1 MTISKSLASSGIFSV
16 YPDREAIRMLEFYL
30 YYAAPLRIS
39 PMSLDLE
46 NAFSDTQKNQLMLNF
61 CSVMNCAKNDLIFQ
75 TLADTKANEID
86 KAQLS
91 DETIVYDRPKG
102 FFWLYTQNK
111 QQGGQSES
119 EFDCLIKHIRNSIA
133 HGRMGQQGEFAL
145 LEDKGKKNITMRLIV
160 PQSALL
166 QWTLAVQQIYDC

>member
-1 MTISKSLASSGIFSV
+1 MLHLFEFLRCLLIWKTLF
-16 YPDREAIRMLEFYL
+16 RIRK
-30 YYAAPLRIS
+30 RTNWCSI
-39 PMSLDLE
+39 
-46 NAFSDTQKNQLMLNF
+46 F
-61 CSVMNCAKNDLIFQ
+61 CSIVSCARSDLIFP
-75 TLADTKANEID
+75 TFADAKANEID

-91 DETIVYDRPKG
+91 DETIVCNRPKG

-119 EFDCLIKHIRNSIA
+119 EFDCLIKHIRNSIV
-133 HGRMGQQGEFAL
+133 HGRMQQQGEFAL

-166 QWTLAVQQIYDC
+166 QWTLAVQQTYDC